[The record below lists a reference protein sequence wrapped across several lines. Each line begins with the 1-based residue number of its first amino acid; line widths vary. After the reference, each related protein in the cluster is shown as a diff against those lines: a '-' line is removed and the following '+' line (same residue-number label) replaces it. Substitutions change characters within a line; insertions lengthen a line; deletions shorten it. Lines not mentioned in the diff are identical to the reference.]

1 MSLRSNA
8 LETGGLGT
16 TGVANVMNR
25 KSPIAQGSVAGKR
38 RRNKTVLWAAGAIAF
53 LGLVGGGI
61 ASSHLTSSLSDYD
74 APGSAVVLAQHQ
86 IQRATGANP
95 EEGYEVVVRT
105 SAPIG
110 VSSPLPAR
118 VATVA
123 SILRA
128 RPEVKSVLDYAN
140 TGDKTMISS
149 NGSLTVVVATV
160 GAVQEKQAVTAL
172 EKAIAA
178 QPSLKGN
185 TWLGG
190 PTVADV
196 QIAAVSSQDL
206 GRAELFALPFLILL
220 LFFVF
225 RGIRAAALPLVGA
238 IFAIAVTLGAM
249 GLVMLVLP
257 LSVFALNL
265 VIALGLGL
273 SVDFSLLI
281 VSRFR
286 EEYRGHGSIDAA
298 LATVRRTAGHTVLFS
313 SITIAAALAT
323 LAIFPER
330 FVYSMG
336 VAGAITVLAAGA
348 FALFVLPSI
357 LSVFGERIAMR
368 TSARSKHL
376 AASDSET
383 RGRWYRIA
391 TLIMRRP
398 AVWAM
403 SAVLVLLVL
412 AAPFLHVS
420 FTGGDASALP
430 TSSSAGMAY
439 QLIQTKFAA
448 FSEAPASLVV
458 DSDQITPRLLANYV
472 ASVAAVPGVKE
483 VSPFDHLGGSVW
495 ESSVALT
502 AAPLSPTA
510 QRTVEAIQSLHG
522 PEQVTVIG
530 QTASFLTLQKSLK
543 SHLPVVLGLIILI
556 ALVMLFAM
564 TRSVLLPLMA
574 VAMNVLTI
582 GASFGLL
589 VWAFQWGHLRHLLG
603 FNAVGALQSTSLI
616 IILAVV
622 FGLSTDYGV
631 FLLGRMKEEHDA
643 GVPPREAVA
652 LGLEHTGGIVSAAA
666 LCLALAIGA
675 LMLSRLVFVKELGLG
690 VAFAVLL
697 DATVVRAV
705 LVPAVMK
712 LLGSGAWWSPGPRR
726 VPQDLDAK
734 GIPLSLGVL
743 AVHPLES
750 SSPAIDGTATS
761 VLAKAASSSTK
772 ASDD

>member
-1 MSLRSNA
+1 MMREPSF
-8 LETGGLGT
+8 
-16 TGVANVMNR
+16 
-25 KSPIAQGSVAGKR
+25 AQGPVADKR
-38 RRNKTVLWAAGAIAF
+38 RRGKRVLWAAGVIAF

-118 VATVA
+118 VAAVV

-128 RPEVKSVLDYAN
+128 RPEVKSVFDYAN
-140 TGDKTMISS
+140 TGDKTMISNS
-149 NGSLTVVVATV
+149 GGLTVVMATV
-160 GAVQEKQAVTAL
+160 GAVQEKQAVSAL
-172 EKAIAA
+172 QKAIAA

-220 LFFVF
+220 LFFMF

-286 EEYRGHGSIDAA
+286 EEYREHESIDIA
-298 LATVRRTAGHTVLFS
+298 LATVRQTAGRTVLFS

-348 FALFVLPSI
+348 FAMFVLPSI

-368 TSARSKHL
+368 TSAHSKRT
-376 AASDSET
+376 AATSEPET

-398 AVWAM
+398 AIWAM
-403 SAVLVLLVL
+403 SAVLVLLLL
-412 AAPFLHVS
+412 ASPFLHVS
-420 FTGGDASALP
+420 FTGADASALP
-430 TSSSAGMAY
+430 SSSSAGTAY
-439 QLIQTKFAA
+439 QLTQTKFAA

-458 DSDQITPRLLANYV
+458 DAAQVTPQRLATYQ
-472 ASVAAVPGVKE
+472 ASVAAVPGVKA
-483 VSPFDHLGGSVW
+483 VSTFEYLGGSVW
-495 ESSVALT
+495 ESSVALSS
-502 AAPLSPTA
+502 APLSPTA
-510 QRTVEAIQSLHG
+510 QRTVNAIQSIHG

-543 SHLPVVLGLIILI
+543 SHLPVVLGLIVLI

-574 VAMNVLTI
+574 VVMNVFTI
-582 GASFGLL
+582 GSSFGLL

-603 FNAVGALQSTSLI
+603 FNGVGALQSTSLI

-643 GVPPREAVA
+643 GVPPSEAVA

-712 LLGSGAWWSPGPRR
+712 LLGSGAWWSPGSVRR
-726 VPQDLDAK
+726 VPPDLDVQ
-734 GIPLSLGVL
+734 GVPSPLLVP
-743 AVHPLES
+743 AVHQVNAP
-750 SSPAIDGTATS
+750 SPAIDGSSTS
-761 VLAKAASSSTK
+761 TLAKTASSSTR